1 MLPATALGGGETI
14 MAKIF
19 GRLGFVPLVL
29 LALSASASGQDY
41 PSKPIRMVVPFPA
54 GGVVDFVARHIG
66 QKMADS
72 MGQAVV
78 VENRVGAGGTIAT
91 EATARSAPDGYT
103 VLVVFDSHAVNPYI
117 YKNLRY
123 DIFKDLASVS
133 LVAQIP
139 LAFMSPRSFAANTI
153 ADVVRMAKEKPGA
166 LSYGSPGPGTS
177 GHLAAEQ
184 FKLLAGVDILPVP
197 YRGGAPLLT
206 ALLGEQVPFGI
217 AAPTAFLSN
226 IADGKLKALA
236 VTGRQRSPALPNVPT
251 MIEVGYP
258 ALDSGAWVGVV
269 VATGTPI
276 AVIGRLNSEVDKAVK
291 DPALSKIFLEQM
303 IEPVGSTPAAFDAF
317 LHAEHDKW
325 GKVIKDAKLD
335 LQP

>member
-1 MLPATALGGGETI
+1 MKTI
-14 MAKIF
+14 
-19 GRLGFVPLVL
+19 RWWSLVSVVVF
-29 LALSASASGQDY
+29 ALSSSASGQDY
-41 PSKPIRMVVPFPA
+41 PTKPIRMVVPYPA
-54 GGVVDFVARHIG
+54 GGVVDFVARQIG

-72 MGQAVV
+72 MGQPVV

-91 EATARSAPDGYT
+91 EATAKSTPDGYT
-103 VLVVFDSHAVNPYI
+103 VLVVFDTHAVNPHV

-123 DIFKDLASVS
+123 DTFKDLTSVS

-139 LAFMSPRSFAANTI
+139 VAFMSYRGFAANTI
-153 ADVVRMAKEKPGA
+153 ADVVRLAKEKPGA
-166 LSYGSPGPGTS
+166 LNYGSPSAGTS

-184 FKLLAGVDILPVP
+184 FKLVAGVDVQHVP

-206 ALLGEQVPFGI
+206 ALLGEQVQLGV

-226 IADGKLKALA
+226 IADGKLKAFA
-236 VTGRQRSPALPNVPT
+236 VTAKQRSPALPNVPT
-251 MIEVGYP
+251 MIEAGYP
-258 ALDSGAWVGVV
+258 ALDSGAWIGVV
-269 VATGTPI
+269 VATGTPV
-276 AVIGRLNSEVDKAVK
+276 AMIGRLNSEVAKAAK
-291 DPALSKIFLEQM
+291 DPTLSKIFLEQM

-317 LHAEHDKW
+317 LHAEYDKW

>member
-1 MLPATALGGGETI
+1 MPATAAVGGETI
-14 MAKIF
+14 MTKTL
-19 GRLGFVPLVL
+19 GRFALVPLVL

-41 PSKPIRMVVPFPA
+41 PNKSIRLVVPFPA
-54 GGVVDFVARHIG
+54 GGVVDFVARQIG

-78 VENRVGAGGTIAT
+78 VENRVGAGGTIGT

-103 VLVVFDSHAVNPYI
+103 VLVVFDSHAVNPFI

-139 LAFMSPRSFAANTI
+139 LAFMSPRSFAGNTI

-166 LSYGSPGPGTS
+166 LSYGTPGPGTS

-206 ALLGEQVPFGI
+206 ALLSEQVPFGI

-226 IADGKLKALA
+226 ITDGKLKALA
-236 VTGRQRSPALPNVPT
+236 VTGQQRSPALPNVPT
-251 MIEVGYP
+251 MAEAGYP
-258 ALDSGAWVGVV
+258 ALDSGAWIGVV
-269 VATGTPI
+269 VAAGTPA
-276 AVIGRLNSEVDKAVK
+276 AVIGRLNSEVAKAVK
-291 DPALSKIFLEQM
+291 DPALSKVFLDQM
-303 IEPVGSTPAAFDAF
+303 VEPVGSTPAAFDAF
-317 LHAEHDKW
+317 LRAEHDKW

>member
-1 MLPATALGGGETI
+1 VKTI
-14 MAKIF
+14 
-19 GRLGFVPLVL
+19 RWWSLVSVVVF
-29 LALSASASGQDY
+29 ALSSSASGQDY
-41 PSKPIRMVVPFPA
+41 PTKPIRMVVPYPA
-54 GGVVDFVARHIG
+54 GGVVDFVARQIG

-72 MGQAVV
+72 MGQPVV

-91 EATARSAPDGYT
+91 EATAKSTPDGYT
-103 VLVVFDSHAVNPYI
+103 VLVVFDTHAVNPHV

-123 DIFKDLASVS
+123 DTFKDLTSVS

-139 LAFMSPRSFAANTI
+139 VAFMSYRGFAANTI
-153 ADVVRMAKEKPGA
+153 ADVVRLAKEKPGA
-166 LSYGSPGPGTS
+166 LNYGSPSAGTS

-184 FKLLAGVDILPVP
+184 FKLVAGVDVQHVP

-206 ALLGEQVPFGI
+206 ALLGEQVQLGV

-226 IADGKLKALA
+226 IADGKLKAFA
-236 VTGRQRSPALPNVPT
+236 VTAKQRSPALPNVPT
-251 MIEVGYP
+251 MIEAGYP
-258 ALDSGAWVGVV
+258 ALDSGAWIGVV
-269 VATGTPI
+269 VATGTPV
-276 AVIGRLNSEVDKAVK
+276 AMIGRLNSEVAKAAK
-291 DPALSKIFLEQM
+291 DPTLSKIFLEQM

-317 LHAEHDKW
+317 LHAEYDKW

>member
-1 MLPATALGGGETI
+1 MVKTI
-14 MAKIF
+14 
-19 GRLGFVPLVL
+19 RRWSLVPVVV
-29 LALSASASGQDY
+29 LALSSSAFGQDY
-41 PSKPIRMVVPFPA
+41 PTKPIRMVVPYPA
-54 GGVVDFVARHIG
+54 GGVVDFVARQIG

-72 MGQAVV
+72 MGQPVV

-91 EATARSAPDGYT
+91 EAAAKSTPDGYT
-103 VLVVFDSHAVNPYI
+103 VLVVFDTHAVNPHV

-123 DIFKDLASVS
+123 DTFKDLASVS

-139 LAFMSPRSFAANTI
+139 VAFMSNRGFAASTV

-166 LSYGSPGPGTS
+166 LNYGSPSAGTS

-184 FKLLAGVDILPVP
+184 FKLVAGVDIQHVP

-206 ALLGEQVPFGI
+206 ALLGEQVQLGV

-226 IADGKLKALA
+226 IAGGKLKAFA
-236 VTGRQRSPALPNVPT
+236 VTAKQRSPALPNVPT
-251 MIEVGYP
+251 MIEAGYP
-258 ALDSGAWVGVV
+258 ALDSGAWIGVV
-269 VATGTPI
+269 VAASTPA
-276 AVIGRLNSEVDKAVK
+276 AVIGRLNSEVAKAAK
-291 DPALSKIFLEQM
+291 DPTLSKIFLEQM

-317 LHAEHDKW
+317 LHAEYEKW